1 MTKRIMFICMAL
13 AFIAALIYIFMARGI
28 IHAGDLAP
36 GEEGLPPYFYVVPG
50 GYILGGL
57 LILGKKRWLW
67 ITGAVINGFGVA
79 MFYYAYYAKP
89 EIMLSAPGL
98 ITKIAQIL
106 MEIGL
111 IYLIV
116 TYKRKKADSTA

>member
-1 MTKRIMFICMAL
+1 MAKKIMLICMGL
-13 AFIAALIYIFMARGI
+13 AFVAALIYVLMAQGI
-28 IHAGDLAP
+28 MHAGDLAP
-36 GEEGLPPYFYVVPG
+36 GEEGLPPYFYIVPG
-50 GYILGGL
+50 GYVLGGL
-57 LILGKKRWLW
+57 LILVRKRWLW
-67 ITGAVINGFGVA
+67 ITGAVINGFSVA
-79 MFYYAYYAKP
+79 MFYGAYYAKP

-116 TYKRKKADSTA
+116 TYKRKAGSAA

>member
-1 MTKRIMFICMAL
+1 MAKKIMLICMGL
-13 AFIAALIYIFMARGI
+13 AFVAALIYVLMAQGI
-28 IHAGDLAP
+28 MHAGDLAP
-36 GEEGLPPYFYVVPG
+36 GEEGLPPYFYIVPG
-50 GYILGGL
+50 GYVLGGL
-57 LILGKKRWLW
+57 LILVRKRWLW
-67 ITGAVINGFGVA
+67 IPGAVINGFGVA
-79 MFYYAYYAKP
+79 MFYGAYYAKP

-116 TYKRKKADSTA
+116 TYKRKAGSAA

>member
-1 MTKRIMFICMAL
+1 MKRIMLSCLVLAL
-13 AFIAALIYIFMARGI
+13 IAALIYVLMARGI
-28 IHAGDLAP
+28 MHAGDIVAD
-36 GEEGLPPYFYVVPG
+36 EGLPAYFYVVPG

-57 LILGKKRWLW
+57 LILLKKRWLW
-67 ITGAVINGFGVA
+67 ITGAVINGFGIT
-79 MFYYAYYAKP
+79 MFYTAYAARP
-89 EIMLSAPGL
+89 EIMLSASGL

-116 TYKRKKADSTA
+116 TYKRKTTVPGVK

>member
-1 MTKRIMFICMAL
+1 MKRIMLGCLAMAL
-13 AFIAALIYIFMARGI
+13 IAALIYVLMARGI
-28 IHAGDLAP
+28 MHAGDIVAD
-36 GEEGLPPYFYVVPG
+36 EGLPAYFYVVPG

-57 LILGKKRWLW
+57 LILLKKRWLW
-67 ITGAVINGFGVA
+67 ITGAVINGFGIT
-79 MFYYAYYAKP
+79 MFYTAYAARP

-116 TYKRKKADSTA
+116 TYKRKTTVPGAK

>member
-1 MTKRIMFICMAL
+1 MAKKIMLICMGL
-13 AFIAALIYIFMARGI
+13 AFVAALIYVLMAQGI
-28 IHAGDLAP
+28 MHAGDLAP
-36 GEEGLPPYFYVVPG
+36 GEEGLPPYFYIVPG
-50 GYILGGL
+50 GYVLGGL
-57 LILGKKRWLW
+57 LILVRKRWLW

-79 MFYYAYYAKP
+79 MFYGAYYAKP

-116 TYKRKKADSTA
+116 TYKRKAGSAA

>member
-1 MTKRIMFICMAL
+1 MTKKIMLVCMVL
-13 AFIAALIYIFMARGI
+13 AFISALIYVLMAQGI
-28 IHAGDLAP
+28 MHAGDLSP
-36 GEEGLPPYFYVVPG
+36 GDEGLPPYFYIVPG
-50 GYILGGL
+50 GYVLGGL
-57 LILGKKRWLW
+57 LILVKKRWLW

-79 MFYYAYYAKP
+79 MFYYAYYAKT

-98 ITKIAQIL
+98 ITKVAQIL

-116 TYKRKKADSTA
+116 TYKRKKTGSGA